1 MLRTL
6 RRQLKDYA
14 FATGGRCYD
23 NSLVI
28 PEMRLQID
36 RVKKTL
42 ENYNQYSHCPDKFKH
57 KQIQISD
64 YAMKYGLKWKGEI
77 MSDMEMEKLW
87 EKLYEEH
94 LEQVLKKIKD
104 VEKAEQEARLL
115 TDEQVEN
122 MQWKKHKMVE

>member
-1 MLRTL
+1 MALLVNYKVLVGTDTFLSML
-6 RRQLKDYA
+6 
-14 FATGGRCYD
+14 GGD
-23 NSLVI
+23 IKVNTHHLI
-28 PEMRLQID
+28 LHFRL
-36 RVKKTL
+36 
-42 ENYNQYSHCPDKFKH
+42 CF
-57 KQIQISD
+57 
-64 YAMKYGLKWKGEI
+64 

-122 MQWKKHKMVE
+122 MQ